1 MAIGQAGE
9 HCKNASDV
17 IGLISRINFT
27 KLTSFNIVLF
37 TVVDDVRN
45 LKDKMMEEGAT
56 YAQIGHFYVQ
66 NKPQSRAIFEGVPQH
81 RSVSKQMTSRH
92 FSIENDGN
100 LIFVE
105 HVPAQCNNEEQLP
118 VGAYAWLIKHLSRE
132 GDTVIDAGSSTGY
145 TMVAA
150 LKEGRNAVWLNTSA
164 SQCEHSTLH
173 WKISSLISSDI

>member
-1 MAIGQAGE
+1 MHKWDIF
-9 HCKNASDV
+9 KYK
-17 IGLISRINFT
+17 ISLSQGPYLKESLNTF
-27 KLTSFNIVLF
+27 
-37 TVVDDVRN
+37 VV
-45 LKDKMMEEGAT
+45 
-56 YAQIGHFYVQ
+56 GHW
-66 NKPQSRAIFEGVPQH
+66 
-81 RSVSKQMTSRH
+81 SVSKQMTSRH

-132 GDTVIDAGSSTGY
+132 VDTVIDAGSSTVY

-173 WKISSLISSDI
+173 SKISSLISSDI